1 MDTHE
6 SDCVIVY
13 EETADLF
20 DQRRASRIRFAA
32 ANLPILFGCV
42 GFGLD
47 IILVVQPSIHQ
58 RQDGQRLA
66 NWQCDDSICVGD
78 LPFAA
83 LPKPLVGA
91 PLQ

>member
-20 DQRRASRIRFAA
+20 DFI
-32 ANLPILFGCV
+32 GCV
-42 GFGLD
+42 EFGLD

-66 NWQCDDSICVGD
+66 NWQCDDSICVSD